1 LGFDL
6 APPPKCPPISP
17 HPKPPFTPPHTP
29 CAVCAQEE
37 ERLQQELEE
46 NRGVSL
52 YLQLAAAPADMAAA
66 AARGIRRAADKLVL
80 PASAGASLTHQ
91 DASKNGVS
99 LFEVAA
105 SNGGR
110 THAGVLEVGPAA
122 GAVCAAERQTV
133 VWHIA
138 VRLSQLGL

>member
-1 LGFDL
+1 MVLGVGAGFGHSTVPSNHYVPDPL
-6 APPPKCPPISP
+6 
-17 HPKPPFTPPHTP
+17 PFLF
-29 CAVCAQEE
+29 CCVQEE

-52 YLQLAAAPADMAAA
+52 HLQLAAAPADMAAA

-110 THAGVLEVGPAA
+110 THAGVLEVRTAA
-122 GAVCAAERQTV
+122 GAARQC
-133 VWHIA
+133 
-138 VRLSQLGL
+138 G

>member
-1 LGFDL
+1 M
-6 APPPKCPPISP
+6 
-17 HPKPPFTPPHTP
+17 
-29 CAVCAQEE
+29 
-37 ERLQQELEE
+37 
-46 NRGVSL
+46 SL
-52 YLQLAAAPADMAAA
+52 HLQLAAAPADMAAA

-110 THAGVLEVGPAA
+110 THAGVLEVRAVP
-122 GAVCAAERQTV
+122 GAVHGSAADYVAVHSTTQTAV
-133 VWHIA
+133 GA
-138 VRLSQLGL
+138 VRQYIA